1 MHVLSASPTSS
12 VRLGARAALPV
23 AVIVAIFGASFGVL
37 ARTAGFAPVAAV
49 AMSATTFAGS
59 AQFAA
64 VSVLADGGSLAAAV
78 TAALLLN
85 ARYGPLGIAV
95 APAISGSALRR
106 LLAAQLVV
114 DESWAL
120 ATEPG
125 GRTDFRRLAGAGLT
139 IYVGWVL
146 GTLAGALLGTAVAD
160 PAALGLDAAFP
171 ALFLGLLA
179 PRLAAGT
186 ARWVALGGALIA
198 TALTPVLPPGLPIVL
213 ASVAAFT
220 GVTRQ

>member
-95 APAISGSALRR
+95 APAITGSPLRR

-120 ATEPG
+120 ATLPG

-139 IYVGWVL
+139 LYAGWVL
-146 GTLAGALLGTAVAD
+146 GTLAGALAGSAVAD

-179 PRLAAGT
+179 PRLASAP
-186 ARWVALGGALIA
+186 ARRAALLGAVVAF
-198 TALTPVLPPGLPIVL
+198 ALTPLLPPGLPIVL
-213 ASVAAFT
+213 AALAAFA
-220 GVTRQ
+220 GVRSG